1 MYFEVDLQLDSEE
14 ITYMV
19 FPQNTQDKDWLHVV
33 SNLLTKQKKQY
44 PSKQIQF
51 LNVREYD

>member
-19 FPQNTQDKDWLHVV
+19 FPQNTQDKDWSHVV
-33 SNLLTKQKKQY
+33 SNLLTKQKKLY
-44 PSKQIQF
+44 PNKLIQF

>member
-1 MYFEVDLQLDSEE
+1 MYFEVDLKLDSED

-19 FPQNTQDKDWLHVV
+19 FPQNTQDKDWSRVV
-33 SNLLTKQKKQY
+33 SNLLVKQKKLY
-44 PSKQIQF
+44 PNKLIQF